1 MYGAAEASSLE
12 QGVSDVEP
20 RPAAGRSRASLALL
34 LAGGAALTAASALR
48 RRAPGGAALA
58 LSSSSSSDTYD
69 VDMSTWCARSL
80 AGRPRAR
87 RALATTPRVFRL
99 APYAARRAPR
109 PAAHSWQYDDDS
121 SYYVSASYCGPF
133 DEWKYCNTEQNAV
146 SDTFFSLCAAS
157 CEDDETWAMV
167 CAWQAIANLPAACA
181 NDGSFAGVIG
191 ERSLNADAL
200 DGEVGDG
207 FDKHDDDARVAPAG
221 AIGSSVRLFSCD
233 EHAVCYGCS
242 AGNSTYCQAVSDYYG
257 GAGVEYYYNGTYFP
271 KETWDGRT
279 YVGANA
285 AFQAINNDWNYWCS
299 DATLAKIAGG
309 AYNGTV
315 EGASA
320 RR

>member
-1 MYGAAEASSLE
+1 MPTCVAPLLQGTLSTLDPTHLAVGA
-12 QGVSDVEP
+12 G
-20 RPAAGRSRASLALL
+20 
-34 LAGGAALTAASALR
+34 
-48 RRAPGGAALA
+48 
-58 LSSSSSSDTYD
+58 
-69 VDMSTWCARSL
+69 
-80 AGRPRAR
+80 
-87 RALATTPRVFRL
+87 
-99 APYAARRAPR
+99 
-109 PAAHSWQYDDDS
+109 HS
-121 SYYVSASYCGPF
+121 
-133 DEWKYCNTEQNAV
+133 
-146 SDTFFSLCAAS
+146 
-157 CEDDETWAMV
+157 
-167 CAWQAIANLPAACA
+167 I
-181 NDGSFAGVIG
+181 VIG
-191 ERSLNADAL
+191 ERARNADAL

-207 FDKHDDDARVAPAG
+207 FDQHDDAARVAPAPV
-221 AIGSSVRLFSCD
+221 GSDVRLFSCD

>member
-1 MYGAAEASSLE
+1 M
-12 QGVSDVEP
+12 
-20 RPAAGRSRASLALL
+20 
-34 LAGGAALTAASALR
+34 
-48 RRAPGGAALA
+48 
-58 LSSSSSSDTYD
+58 
-69 VDMSTWCARSL
+69 
-80 AGRPRAR
+80 
-87 RALATTPRVFRL
+87 
-99 APYAARRAPR
+99 
-109 PAAHSWQYDDDS
+109 
-121 SYYVSASYCGPF
+121 SASYCGPF

>member
-1 MYGAAEASSLE
+1 M
-12 QGVSDVEP
+12 
-20 RPAAGRSRASLALL
+20 
-34 LAGGAALTAASALR
+34 
-48 RRAPGGAALA
+48 
-58 LSSSSSSDTYD
+58 
-69 VDMSTWCARSL
+69 
-80 AGRPRAR
+80 
-87 RALATTPRVFRL
+87 
-99 APYAARRAPR
+99 
-109 PAAHSWQYDDDS
+109 
-121 SYYVSASYCGPF
+121 
-133 DEWKYCNTEQNAV
+133 
-146 SDTFFSLCAAS
+146 
-157 CEDDETWAMV
+157 
-167 CAWQAIANLPAACA
+167 
-181 NDGSFAGVIG
+181 
-191 ERSLNADAL
+191 
-200 DGEVGDG
+200 
-207 FDKHDDDARVAPAG
+207 
-221 AIGSSVRLFSCD
+221 RLFSCD